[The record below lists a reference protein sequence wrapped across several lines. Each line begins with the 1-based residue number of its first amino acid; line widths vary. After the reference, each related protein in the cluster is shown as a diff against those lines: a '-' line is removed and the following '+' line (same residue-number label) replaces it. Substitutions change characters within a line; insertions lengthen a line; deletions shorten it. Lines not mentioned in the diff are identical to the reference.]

1 MFNYP
6 DGLFAAGAHF
16 VFSQDCPQGTVR
28 EVLVNSRYSKMSFKI
43 TFCQEQEGK
52 VPERS
57 TKWKS
62 KDFRDFFGIHDINQL
77 YPIQRLPLI

>member
-16 VFSQDCPQGTVR
+16 VFSQDCPQGTAR
-28 EVLVNSRYSKMSFKI
+28 EVLVNPRYSKMSFKI
-43 TFCQEQEGK
+43 TFSQEQDCK

-62 KDFRDFFGIHDINQL
+62 TPFLKGFHRAFNERSFQ
-77 YPIQRLPLI
+77 